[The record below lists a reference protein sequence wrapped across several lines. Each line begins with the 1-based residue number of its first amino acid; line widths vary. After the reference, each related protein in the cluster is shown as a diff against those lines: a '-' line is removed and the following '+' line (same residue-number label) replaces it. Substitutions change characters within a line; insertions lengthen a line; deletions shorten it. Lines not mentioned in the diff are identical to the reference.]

1 MVPVEF
7 RAGDPSCTTAPQ
19 FLPDGVPISGRV
31 LPESL
36 PEHAASLLDRSPR
49 TGEKIPTIPVIIFP
63 YAAEGYVEVFGEKI
77 GQNAHTRARVSTEEL
92 TGHPIEAQIEYNG
105 AKHTGTLVF
114 QAE

>member
-1 MVPVEF
+1 MPIEF

-36 PEHAASLLDRSPR
+36 PEHAASLLDRSAR
-49 TGEKIPTIPVIIFP
+49 TDEKIPTISVIIFS
-63 YAAEGYVEVFGEKI
+63 YADEGYVEVFGEKV
-77 GQNAHTRARVSTEEL
+77 GDRPHTRARLTTAEL
-92 TGHPIEAQIEYNG
+92 TAHPMQAQIEYNG

-114 QAE
+114 PTK